1 MENSSPIKEI
11 LYNEIRKIP
20 KKEIQKLQNEDY
32 FTLITSLFENSESKI
47 SNIKGKTNEKL
58 GILSESL
65 SHYIFTEM
73 LIPSQRKIVYKDIEI
88 DIIIPDLNVLK
99 NTPNNAIIIYFAKSN
114 DINKIQKKIEE
125 LQSIQKN
132 TRNIWIVLHEKL
144 SLPCKIYIIN
154 HNENSFSDLFRDAKH
169 FVINKNLNKLRILK
183 T

>member
-1 MENSSPIKEI
+1 
-11 LYNEIRKIP
+11 
-20 KKEIQKLQNEDY
+20 
-32 FTLITSLFENSESKI
+32 
-47 SNIKGKTNEKL
+47 
-58 GILSESL
+58 
-65 SHYIFTEM
+65 M

>member
-11 LYNEIRKIP
+11 LYKEIKKIP

-32 FTLITSLFENSESKI
+32 FRLITSLFDNTKSKLSSI
-47 SNIKGKTNEKL
+47 RGKTSEKL

-65 SHYIFTEM
+65 SHYVFTEM

>member
-32 FTLITSLFENSESKI
+32 FRLITSLFDNTKSKLSSI
-47 SNIKGKTNEKL
+47 RGKTNEKL

-65 SHYIFTEM
+65 SHYVFTEM

-169 FVINKNLNKLRILK
+169 FVINKNLNKLSILK

>member
-11 LYNEIRKIP
+11 LYKEIKKIP

-32 FTLITSLFENSESKI
+32 FRLITSLFDNTKSKLSSI
-47 SNIKGKTNEKL
+47 RGKTNEKL

-65 SHYIFTEM
+65 SHYVFTEM